1 MPCARLLIMLSI
13 AVPVVCG
20 GLAAAQPSES
30 GGGDRSSLPLGVP
43 SSGKDDGAVSGEDTE
58 EGTSG
63 AVGEV
68 VRTVWPLALVVGL
81 IGLVAWGG
89 RSYAKSRGGLMLSM
103 SAGGRAPAG
112 ILTVL
117 GRYPIGRGQTLVLLR
132 CDARVLL
139 LHQTGGAKGGMTAIT
154 EFVDPDEVASLVRKA
169 DAADGS
175 GPGARFSSMLGAA
188 RGSLETKPVR
198 SEGGERD
205 GGFGAR
211 TGGDDAGGAYRRVIS
226 GEGGDRAELLGA
238 EMNDENA
245 DGIELGGVED
255 LATRIEA
262 LRRADGSG
270 VGVRG

>member
-1 MPCARLLIMLSI
+1 MRCARTVIKLSI
-13 AVPVVCG
+13 VAACVCAG
-20 GLAAAQPSES
+20 AASAQPNAAER
-30 GGGDRSSLPLGVP
+30 GDRSALPLGAP
-43 SSGKDDGAVSGEDTE
+43 ISGDGDRGVVAGDTAR
-58 EGTSG
+58 EGSG

-175 GPGARFSSMLGAA
+175 GPGARFASMLGAA

-198 SEGGERD
+198 SDGGERD
-205 GGFGAR
+205 VGFGAR
-211 TGGDDAGGAYRRVIS
+211 TGGDDASGAYRRVIS

-270 VGVRG
+270 AGVRA